1 MTEVPVATTFPKSL
15 DDIRV
20 DADDAPAH
28 VPKDRLVDISFAMG
42 GVPNDLVDPYE
53 PFQWLN
59 GPDIPRL
66 LFNKPSRMSVGA
78 AVAGAGGNGNWVV
91 THYEDIDRVYCD
103 NEHFS
108 NKGTAEFQRLIGETF
123 PSIPL
128 GLDPPEHTPYRMF
141 LTQFLGPA
149 TITRVMEPMIR
160 DVLDEMIGEIAHK
173 GEVDMAWDF
182 ARVFPVRIFMGMMG
196 FPRHMFDDFLE
207 WEWNILHSGSLEK
220 MQWALRNVLQFL
232 RGFIAEKEK
241 NPDEF
246 LTSSIVHGK
255 IKGRPLTE
263 DEKIGMVWFLWL
275 GGLDTVAATIA
286 QMYRRMALQPE
297 IQTMLRN
304 DPSLINGAVE
314 EFFRTQPILSSG
326 RRALKDFEWHGMQI
340 KAGDSFSC
348 LNPAG
353 NFDPTRFENPRAFDP
368 TRKGNRHFT
377 LVAGVHSCLGGHLAR
392 RELRILLEKW
402 FERIPEFSVKP
413 GADTAVFPGLLSIRN
428 LPLVW
433 DASKAR

>member
-1 MTEVPVATTFPKSL
+1 MSEAAAATTFPKSL

-20 DADDAPAH
+20 DYPDAPAH
-28 VPKDRLVDISFAMG
+28 VPKDRIVDISWAMG

-59 GPDIPRL
+59 GPEIPRL
-66 LFNKPSRMSVGA
+66 LFNKPSGMGMEAIS
-78 AVAGAGGNGNWVV
+78 GGGTNGNWVA
-91 THYEDIDRVYCD
+91 THYEDIDRIYCD

-128 GLDPPEHTPYRMF
+128 GLDPPEHTKYRMF
-141 LTQFLGPA
+141 LTQFLGPS

-160 DVLDEMIGEIAHK
+160 DVLDEMIGEIEHK

-182 ARVFPVRIFMGMMG
+182 GRVFPVRIFMGMMG
-196 FPRHMFDDFLE
+196 FPKEMFDDFLE
-207 WEWNILHSGSLEK
+207 WEWNILHSNSLEK
-220 MQWALRNVLQFL
+220 MQWALTNVLKFL

-246 LTSSIVHGK
+246 LTSSIVHGTTQ
-255 IKGRPLTE
+255 GRRFTE

-275 GGLDTVAATIA
+275 GGLDTVAATIS
-286 QMYRRMALQPE
+286 QMFRRMAMEPE
-297 IQTMLRN
+297 IQTMLRGH
-304 DPSLINGAVE
+304 PELTNGAVD
-314 EFFRTQPILSSG
+314 EFLRTQPILSSG
-326 RRALKDFEWHGMQI
+326 RRAHKDFEWHGMQI

-353 NFDPTRFENPRAFDP
+353 NFDATRFKNPRQFDP
-368 TRKGNRHFT
+368 TRRGNRHFT

-392 RELRILLEKW
+392 RELRMLLDMW
-402 FERIPEFSVKP
+402 FARIPEFRVKP
-413 GADTAVFPGLLSIRN
+413 GADTTVFPGLMSIRN

-433 DASKAR
+433 DVAK

>member
-1 MTEVPVATTFPKSL
+1 MPQTQTL

-20 DADDAPAH
+20 DFDAPDN
-28 VPKDRLVDISFAMG
+28 VPKDRIVDLTFAMG
-42 GVPNDLVDPYE
+42 SIPNDLVDPYE
-53 PFQWLN
+53 PCGWLA
-59 GPDIPRL
+59 GPEIPRM
-66 LFNKPSRMSVGA
+66 LFNPPSRQGLGA
-78 AVAGAGGNGNWVV
+78 ISGGQRGNWVV
-91 THYEDIDRVYCD
+91 THYEDINRVYTD

-128 GLDPPEHTPYRMF
+128 AIDPPEHSKYRLF

-149 TITRVMEPMIR
+149 TITRVMEPTIR
-160 DVLDEMIGEIAHK
+160 AVLDEMIDEIADK

-196 FPRHMFDDFLE
+196 FPKEMFDDFLE
-207 WEWNILHSGSLEK
+207 WEWNILHSGELEK
-220 MQWALRNVLQFL
+220 MQWALSSVLKFL
-232 RGFIAEKEK
+232 RGFIAEKEE

-255 IKGRPLTE
+255 IQGRRFTE

-297 IQTMLRN
+297 LQKQLREN
-304 DPSLINGAVE
+304 PELINGAVE
-314 EFFRTQPILSSG
+314 EFLRTQPILSSA
-326 RRALKDFEWHGMQI
+326 RTATKDFEWHGIQV
-340 KAGDSFSC
+340 KKGDSFSC

-353 NFDPTRFENPRAFDP
+353 NFDPARFENPREFDP

-377 LVAGVHSCLGGHLAR
+377 LVGGVHSCLGGHLAR

-402 FERIPEFSVKP
+402 FEKIPGEFRVKP
-413 GADTAVFPGLLSIRN
+413 GADTSVFPGLLSIRN
-428 LPLVW
+428 LPIVW
-433 DASKAR
+433 DVK